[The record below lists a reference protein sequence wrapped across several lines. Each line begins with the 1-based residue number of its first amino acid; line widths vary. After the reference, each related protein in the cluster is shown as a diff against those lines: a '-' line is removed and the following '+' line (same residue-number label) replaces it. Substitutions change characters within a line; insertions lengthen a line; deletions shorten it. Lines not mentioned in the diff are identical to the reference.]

1 MNDKL
6 TRRRL
11 LTAGA
16 VAPLATAAAAASGI
30 VGPGMPW
37 HEGEASLPDAA
48 RAAATPATAPAY
60 GFFSPAEAAFIEAAV
75 ARLIPADELGGGAV
89 EAGVPVF
96 LDRQLSGAFG
106 RGDGWY
112 MQGPWRD
119 GLPTQG
125 FQTRMTPVA
134 IYRTALREID
144 AAVAQEGKGAS
155 FAKLTAAD
163 QDRWLTQLEKG
174 EPKLPTADAKTFF
187 TMLLQNTLEGFWSDP
202 MYGGNRDMLG
212 WKLIGFPGARY
223 DHLPYVAKHGEKYPL
238 SPVGLKGRTEW
249 LRKA

>member
-1 MNDKL
+1 MNEKL
-6 TRRRL
+6 SRRRL

-16 VAPLATAAAAASGI
+16 IAPLAGAAAAASGI

-37 HEGEASLPDAA
+37 HEGQAALPDAA
-48 RAAATPATAPAY
+48 HGITSPGTAASYA
-60 GFFSPAEAAFIEAAV
+60 FFSAAEASFIEAAV
-75 ARLIPADELGGGAV
+75 ARLIPADDLGGGAV

-106 RGDGWY
+106 RGEGWY
-112 MQGPWRD
+112 MQGPWD
-119 GLPTQG
+119 QGLQTQG
-125 FQTRMTPVA
+125 FQTRLTPAA
-134 IYRTALREID
+134 IYRAALREID
-144 AAVAQEGKGAS
+144 DAVAQEGTAAS
-155 FAKLTAAD
+155 FAKLHPVD
-163 QDRWLTQLEKG
+163 QDRWLSQLEKG

-187 TMLLQNTLEGFWSDP
+187 KMLLQNTLEGFWSDP

-223 DHLPYVAKHGEKYPL
+223 DHLPYVSKHGEAYPL
-238 SPVGLKGRTEW
+238 PPVGLKGRPEW